1 MFATRGGQLAAR
13 FTAGALALV
22 LVLGLAVWWV
32 FRDLGAQQ
40 VTAYFAETVG
50 VYPGSDVRVL
60 GVKVGEIDTV
70 TPVGTQVRV
79 TMTLDHDVVAP
90 ADAGAV
96 VVSPTLVSDRYVQL
110 TPAYDGGPKL
120 VSGAVIPVSRT
131 ATPVELD
138 QLYQSLNQLTTAL
151 GPNGA
156 NANGALSDAL
166 NTGAANLAGNG
177 QALGQLIQQFGQATR
192 TLSGSS
198 GDLFST
204 VDNLAQFVQMLR
216 DNNGLVQ
223 QVIDQL
229 SSVSGFLA
237 ADKDDLAA
245 ALNELATA
253 LSQVQ
258 TFIQDNR
265 SRIKSNVDKLASITQ
280 VLVNQRAALAEALN
294 DFPLAADN
302 LLGSY
307 DSADHSLAG
316 RTDLNEITAQGDTG
330 STGADPG
337 TGADCSLA
345 GTAAGSAVCPGAPPA
360 GGSGSVAGSV
370 ALPLPASGPVYSS
383 GGAK

>member
-1 MFATRGGQLAAR
+1 MFATRSGRLAAR
-13 FTAGALALV
+13 ITAGALAVV
-22 LVLGLAVWWV
+22 LIAGLAVWWV

-40 VTAYFAETVG
+40 ITAYFAETVG

-70 TPVGTQVRV
+70 TPAGTQVRV
-79 TMTLDHDVVAP
+79 TMTLDHDVTAP
-90 ADAGAV
+90 ADAAAV
-96 VVSPTLVSDRYVQL
+96 VVSPTLVSDRYIQL

-120 VSGAVIPVSRT
+120 ASGAVIPASRT

-138 QLYQSLNQLTTAL
+138 QLYHSLNQLTTAL

-177 QALGQLIQQFGQATR
+177 QALGQLIQQFGAATR

-204 VDNLAQFVQMLR
+204 VNNLQQFVSLLKN
-216 DNNGLVQ
+216 NNGLVQ
-223 QVIDQL
+223 QVINQL
-229 SSVSGFLA
+229 SSVTGFLA
-237 ADKDDLAA
+237 ADRDDLGA

-253 LSQVQ
+253 LTQVQ

-280 VLVNQRAALAEALN
+280 VLVNQRAALAEALD

-302 LLGSY
+302 VLNTY
-307 DSADHSLAG
+307 DAQNHSLDG
-316 RTDLNEITAQGDTG
+316 RTDLNEIAAQGAP
-330 STGADPG
+330 ADS
-337 TGADCSLA
+337 CSLA
-345 GTAAGSAVCPGAPPA
+345 GTAAGSAVCPGAPPVSDP
-360 GGSGSVAGSV
+360 GDSSRSGSAV
-370 ALPLPASGPVYSS
+370 LPLPASGPVYTS
-383 GGAK
+383 GGGR